1 MPKRSKNVEI
11 GFVSFVAAA
20 ALAGCDSQQA
30 YHRDWQQCVDR
41 NNVVVEDRY
50 CDNYQRPYPGGV
62 YPGGYYHWLYAPRPY
77 YRGDTVIGGYE
88 TPRPSMDVARAS
100 SAPAGT
106 ISRGGF
112 GSSAHGSG
120 GGGGE

>member
-1 MPKRSKNVEI
+1 MPKRSQSVEI

-20 ALAGCDSQQA
+20 ALAGCNSGQA

-41 NNVVVEDRY
+41 SNIVVEDRF
-50 CDNYQRPYPGGV
+50 CDSYQPS
-62 YPGGYYHWLYAPRPY
+62 YPGGYYHWLYSSRPY
-77 YRGDTVIGGYE
+77 YRGDTVIAGYLA
-88 TPRPSMDVARAS
+88 PRPSMEVARAS

-120 GGGGE
+120 SGGGE